1 MCAYG
6 ANKKQKRCNAT
17 QTETIHHSPK
27 IASLLLTPHFF
38 GRGEKMI
45 SRLYLKNL
53 LSFKEVELEFAPGL
67 VVLTGPSGAGK
78 SVLMQ
83 AILAQFGLGSSDA
96 KLCEVELKRPRGLHS
111 DAYELEEH
119 LALKSIRKE
128 RVAHYIDAQKISRKA
143 LRELFAP
150 YVRYLSVR
158 DRGGL
163 ESATLVGLLDASR
176 SARESSYKKL
186 LKEYRKR
193 FRLFSQKRDELE
205 RILEEER
212 ELAERRE
219 FARFEIEKID
229 AIAPKEGEY
238 EELLTIKQQ
247 LSRIDKIREAM
258 ERAAPIFDLE
268 ERIQE
273 LFALAGKDAD
283 YFSDA
288 MNQLRADF
296 EELENLSEELAE
308 VEIEGVLERLEALS
322 ALIRRHGSVGEAL
335 EYREAKAKEL
345 EGYENIERDKSAL
358 LSFLELE
365 ERELSILAQR
375 ISRGRQEEAQ
385 RVAEALQ
392 HPLKKLRLPAVTFR
406 FEASKM
412 DRDGIDRIDL
422 DLEGSGASTLSG
434 GEFNRLRLA
443 LMSVTLEG
451 TKGSEG
457 VIFLDEIDA
466 NVSGD
471 ESIAIAELIEGL
483 SRIYQV
489 FAISHQP
496 HLSARA
502 DQHILVRKEGDESRA
517 LSLESEER
525 VREIARIVSGERAD
539 AEATAFARK
548 LLNDRKKQARS
559 QRC

>member
-1 MCAYG
+1 
-6 ANKKQKRCNAT
+6 
-17 QTETIHHSPK
+17 
-27 IASLLLTPHFF
+27 
-38 GRGEKMI
+38 MI
-45 SRLYLKNL
+45 SRLYLKDL

-83 AILAQFGLGSSDA
+83 AILAQFGIGAAEA
-96 KLCEVELKRPRGLHS
+96 KLCEIEVERPGGLRS
-111 DAYELEEH
+111 DAYELEDRI
-119 LALKSIRKE
+119 ALKSIRKE

-163 ESATLVGLLDASR
+163 ESATLVELLDRSR
-176 SARESSYKKL
+176 CVRDTSYKKL

-193 FRLFSQKRDELE
+193 FRIFSRKRDELE
-205 RILEEER
+205 RILQEER

-238 EELLTIKQQ
+238 EELLTVKQQ

-258 ERAAPIFDLE
+258 ERALPIFDLE
-268 ERIQE
+268 ERVEE
-273 LFALAGKDAD
+273 LFALAGKDTD

-322 ALIRRHGSVGEAL
+322 ALIRRHGSVAEAL
-335 EYREAKAKEL
+335 KYREAKAREL

-375 ISRGRQEEAQ
+375 IAQGRRQEAQ
-385 RVAEALQ
+385 RVTEALIS
-392 HPLKKLRLPAVTFR
+392 PLTKLRLPRVAFR
-406 FEASKM
+406 FEKTEM
-412 DRDGIDRIDL
+412 GPDGIDRIDL
-422 DLEGSGASTLSG
+422 DLEGSAASTLSG

-443 LMSVTLEG
+443 LMSVTLEE
-451 TKGSEG
+451 TKKGEG

-471 ESIAIAELIEGL
+471 ESIAIAEMIAKLAEV
-483 SRIYQV
+483 YQIL
-489 FAISHQP
+489 AISHQP

-502 DQHILVRKEGDESRA
+502 QQHILVRKVGSQSRA
-517 LSLESEER
+517 ESLEEEER
-525 VREIARIVSGERAD
+525 LREISRIISGENAD
-539 AEATAFARK
+539 AEATAFAQK
-548 LLNDRKKQARS
+548 LLQSRKEKKESENA
-559 QRC
+559 

>member
-1 MCAYG
+1 
-6 ANKKQKRCNAT
+6 
-17 QTETIHHSPK
+17 
-27 IASLLLTPHFF
+27 
-38 GRGEKMI
+38 MI
-45 SRLYLKNL
+45 SRLFLKDL
-53 LSFKEVELEFAPGL
+53 LTFKEVELEFTPGL
-67 VVLTGPSGAGK
+67 VVFTGPSGAGK

-83 AILAQFGLGSSDA
+83 AILAQFGIGSAEA
-96 KLCEVELKRPRGLHS
+96 KLCEIEAVRPKGLRS
-111 DAYELEEH
+111 DAYELEERI
-119 LALKSIRKE
+119 ALKSIRKE
-128 RVAHYIDAQKISRKA
+128 RVAHYIDGQKISRKA

-163 ESATLVGLLDASR
+163 ESATLIGLLDVSR
-176 SARESSYKKL
+176 SGGDSSYKKL

-193 FRLFSQKRDELE
+193 FRLFSRKRDELE

-212 ELAERRE
+212 ELAERKE

-229 AIAPKEGEY
+229 SIAPKEGEY

-268 ERIQE
+268 ERVQE
-273 LFALAGKDAD
+273 LFALAGKEAD

-322 ALIRRHGSVGEAL
+322 ALIRRHGSVVEAL

-358 LSFLELE
+358 LSYLELE
-365 ERELSILAQR
+365 ERELAILAQR
-375 ISRGRQEEAQ
+375 ISRGRREEAR

-392 HPLKKLRLPAVTFR
+392 HPLKKLRLPTVTFR
-406 FEASKM
+406 FENSKM
-412 DRDGIDRIDL
+412 DSDGIDRIDL

-451 TKGSEG
+451 TKRGEG

-471 ESIAIAELIEGL
+471 ESIAIAEMIAKLAEV
-483 SRIYQV
+483 YQI

-502 DQHILVRKEGDESRA
+502 HQHILVRKEGDLSRA
-517 LSLESEER
+517 ESLEDEER
-525 VREIARIVSGERAD
+525 LREITRIISGEKAD
-539 AEATAFARK
+539 EEALAFARK
-548 LLNDRKKQARS
+548 LLATGSGKR
-559 QRC
+559 